1 MSSSTSFR
9 SNILWRAVLLAWL
22 TSGAVFLAANIA
34 LTWGL
39 FGMTPG
45 LTVRYIASLV
55 MGDAVLTGAQPATV
69 FVVGVG
75 VHALLSLAFT
85 LLIVV
90 VVHRWGLLVG
100 LAGGAILGLSI
111 YALNLYALTVW
122 FPWFFAINSPAM
134 LVSHVLFGLVAGGV
148 YELFDRYDQPL
159 IAQEASRV

>member
-22 TSGAVFLAANIA
+22 TSGAVFLAANMA
-34 LTWGL
+34 LTWAL

-55 MGDAVLTGAQPATV
+55 MGDGVLTGAQPATV

-75 VHALLSLAFT
+75 IHALLSLAFT

-100 LAGGAILGLSI
+100 LAGGAVLGLAI
-111 YALNLYALTVW
+111 YLINLYALTVW

-148 YELFDRYDQPL
+148 YELFDRYDQPF
-159 IAQEASRV
+159 IAREANHV